1 MSASGRD
8 ISTRYSNDAWD
19 RRTILSVILLGNKVD
34 GGLDLVVGKLMLVDD
49 VFEVR
54 QGIGTEGVTVFAKD
68 LDSRG

>member
-1 MSASGRD
+1 
-8 ISTRYSNDAWD
+8 
-19 RRTILSVILLGNKVD
+19 LSVILLGNKVD

-68 LDSRG
+68 LDRRDENLFWPLDWQHTP